1 MGSKGSNLSVIHP
14 VEPARVEGHPIAA
27 MPDHKPIVNI
37 KSFGQCKSLANPI
50 VAAATAASN
59 GKLQPMPC
67 IPNTTVPWI
76 GAKMSVRIKGNPAI
90 LDNSKLTCMWAGIIE
105 VTNPGQKTMKEGGT
119 PLNYYEELI
128 KSEEKAKDVAVAAGN
143 TAERVEKEE
152 IKELTVKDFVEI
164 LEKIE
169 AKQGY
174 EAARHYASNDI
185 DYWKINALAMKYVK
199 ETDEEK
205 KEKEK
210 DNDPNLMPSRFM
222 LLYGADDD
230 ELRKQ
235 GNIDDHPDNFEDQ
248 PEHKI
253 CVEMLRKGL
262 ILLGY
267 NIEEKGPFDD
277 LVYHAFLQ
285 YHWQHGRVKWD
296 NVYECDDDHEKPLDR
311 IADKYGVFTWKYF
324 EEEHEGEVDHDR
336 IIEALSPEY
345 GDELLAEKGADPQR
359 YKPGVAY
366 HYVWVPFHVT
376 VELGETVGDK
386 S

>member
-14 VEPARVEGHPIAA
+14 VEPARVEGHP
-27 MPDHKPIVNI
+27 
-37 KSFGQCKSLANPI
+37 
-50 VAAATAASN
+50 
-59 GKLQPMPC
+59 
-67 IPNTTVPWI
+67 
-76 GAKMSVRIKGNPAI
+76 
-90 LDNSKLTCMWAGIIE
+90 
-105 VTNPGQKTMKEGGT
+105 
-119 PLNYYEELI
+119 
-128 KSEEKAKDVAVAAGN
+128 
-143 TAERVEKEE
+143 
-152 IKELTVKDFVEI
+152 
-164 LEKIE
+164 
-169 AKQGY
+169 
-174 EAARHYASNDI
+174 
-185 DYWKINALAMKYVK
+185 
-199 ETDEEK
+199 
-205 KEKEK
+205 
-210 DNDPNLMPSRFM
+210 
-222 LLYGADDD
+222 ADDD

-235 GNIDDHPDNFEDQ
+235 GNIDNHPDNFEDQ

-267 NIEEKGPFDD
+267 EIEEKGPFDD

-324 EEEHEGEVDHDR
+324 EEEHEGEVDHER

-366 HYVWVPFHVT
+366 HYVWVPFSAT
-376 VELGETVGDK
+376 VEMGEEYQGKELKYKIVNRKNGMLLKEVTI
-386 S
+386 